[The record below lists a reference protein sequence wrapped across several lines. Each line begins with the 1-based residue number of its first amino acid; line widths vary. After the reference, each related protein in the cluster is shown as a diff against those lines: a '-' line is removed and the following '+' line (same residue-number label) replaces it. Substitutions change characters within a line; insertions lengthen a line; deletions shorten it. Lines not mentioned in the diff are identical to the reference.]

1 MPGGGGMMKGGGRPM
16 QPRAFDNNMFS
27 APVGSY
33 SPSTTANL
41 QPIQQPNDPG
51 IMFNNLSMLGSG
63 GSAQTQAP
71 VQQQN
76 SPANTFGIMYN
87 SMFGG
92 GGPAQTQAPNTNV
105 EIPAWAKAKQQYGGA
120 PSSSLNMVAQA
131 LGQPQIQPKNL
142 YLPSGGPNVQQP
154 IPSEVAAPSFAPP
167 APMPPQPMVVPPPNP
182 QRPIPRPIMPR
193 GMPPGLMSR
202 LQRFGGF

>member
-1 MPGGGGMMKGGGRPM
+1 MMKGGGRPM
-16 QPRAFDNNMFS
+16 QPRAFDNNM
-27 APVGSY
+27 
-33 SPSTTANL
+33 
-41 QPIQQPNDPG
+41 
-51 IMFNNLSMLGSG
+51 G
-63 GSAQTQAP
+63 GLVQTQAP
-71 VQQQN
+71 IQQQN
-76 SPANTFGIMYN
+76 SPANTFGMMYN